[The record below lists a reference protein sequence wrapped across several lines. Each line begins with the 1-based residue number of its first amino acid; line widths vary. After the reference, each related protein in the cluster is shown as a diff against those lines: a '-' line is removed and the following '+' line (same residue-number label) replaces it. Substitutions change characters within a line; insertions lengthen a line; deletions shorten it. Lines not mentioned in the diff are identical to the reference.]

1 MGNKIRVAIVGYGN
15 IGKQV
20 LETVLCTPDFEL
32 AGLVRRSIANLPP
45 ELQAVKVVTDIK
57 ELEKVDVAILCLPT
71 RMVSISAKAIL
82 ALGINTI
89 DSFDIHTKIWDLR
102 QELDVEAKKH
112 QAVAIVSAGWGP
124 GSDSVIRTL
133 MQAMAPKALLT
144 PFLVRYEHGAYGSR
158 KNH

>member
-32 AGLVRRSIANLPP
+32 AGLVRRSIANLPT

-112 QAVAIVSAGWGP
+112 QAVAIVSAGWDP
-124 GSDSVIRTL
+124 GAIRNQNFDASNGAERHYL
-133 MQAMAPKALLT
+133 YQ
-144 PFLVRYEHGAYGSR
+144 FWSRHEHGAYSGR